1 MLDWP
6 VFSVGSQAVLGRSLH
21 RFTVGELARTCQA
34 TRICT
39 YKQNKKRTAFALET
53 PGISNSSTQRAQH
66 TDTTTAH
73 ETLEVLQ
80 PSEAETTHK
89 ACRHVTRGIVSS
101 RMSPVHGFQGSF
113 PPVMSEGLGAMAVS
127 NVGAYSCASTPQEP
141 PNSRTITSPDPA
153 FTSEATPSCCYDF
166 SSSSPARSSS

>member
-21 RFTVGELARTCQA
+21 RFTVGELARTCQG

-39 YKQNKKRTAFALET
+39 YKQNKKRTAFTLET
-53 PGISNSSTQRAQH
+53 PGISNSSTQQTQH

-73 ETLEVLQ
+73 EKLEVLQ
-80 PSEAETTHK
+80 PSEAETPHE

-101 RMSPVHGFQGSF
+101 RMSPVHRFQGSF
-113 PPVMSEGLGAMAVS
+113 PLVMSEGLGAMAVS
-127 NVGAYSCASTPQEP
+127 NVGAYSCASTPQAR
-141 PNSRTITSPDPA
+141 PNTRTRTSPDPP
-153 FTSEATPSCCYDF
+153 FTSEATPSCCYEF
-166 SSSSPARSSS
+166 SSSSPLAG

>member
-1 MLDWP
+1 MLDRS
-6 VFSVGSQAVLGRSLH
+6 VFSVGSRAVLGRSLH

-73 ETLEVLQ
+73 ENLEVLQ

-101 RMSPVHGFQGSF
+101 RMSPVHEFQGSF

-127 NVGAYSCASTPQEP
+127 NVGAYSCASTPRARP
-141 PNSRTITSPDPA
+141 STTTRTSPDPP
-153 FTSEATPSCCYDF
+153 FTSEATASCCYNF
-166 SSSSPARSSS
+166 SSSSPLAG